1 MAQMKPFDMD
11 DLQKR
16 MNGAVAALK
25 HEFAGLRTGRA
36 SVTLLEPVHVDAYG
50 SSMPLNQVGTVNAP
64 EPRMLTVQVWDRGLV
79 VSVDKAIRSA
89 GLGLNPQVDGQ
100 LLRIPIPPLTE
111 DRRKELS
118 KIAAKYSES
127 ARVAVRNIRRDG
139 MEHLKG
145 LEKGHQISED
155 EHKKQAEKVQ
165 KATDAHIKEID
176 DALHAKEKEIMQV

>member
-1 MAQMKPFDMD
+1 MAQSKPFDLEE
-11 DLQKR
+11 LQKR
-16 MNGAVAALK
+16 MKGAVQTLK

-36 SVTLLEPVHVDAYG
+36 SVSLLEPVHVDAYG
-50 SSMPLNQVGTVNAP
+50 SSMPLAQVGTVNAP
-64 EPRMLTVQVWDRGLV
+64 EARMLTVQVWDRGLV
-79 VSVDKAIRSA
+79 VSVDKAIRAA

-139 MEHLKG
+139 MEHLKK
-145 LEKGHQISED
+145 LEKEHQMSED
-155 EHKKQAEKVQ
+155 EHKKHSDKVQ
-165 KATDAHIKEID
+165 AATDSHIKEVD
-176 DALHAKEKEIMQV
+176 DAFTSKEKEIMQV